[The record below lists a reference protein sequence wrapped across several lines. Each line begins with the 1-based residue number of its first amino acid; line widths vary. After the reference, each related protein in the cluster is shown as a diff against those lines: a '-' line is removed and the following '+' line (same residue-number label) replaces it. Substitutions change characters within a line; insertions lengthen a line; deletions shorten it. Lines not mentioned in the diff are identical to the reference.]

1 MGPNTALMEFRLSFV
16 SYLKNVISEKESG
29 GFAKFCR
36 GCLWLATFPYRW
48 IVAIRN
54 RRFDQGK
61 GVARARVPVISIGN
75 LTTGGTGKTPLVC
88 YLATRLRQLDL
99 RVSILSRG
107 YGANESGVNDEA
119 LELEMRLPDV
129 PHLQDPN
136 RKKIADIATEELAAE
151 VLLLDDGF
159 QHRKL
164 HRDID
169 IVVVDA
175 TNPFG
180 FGHLLPRG
188 LLREPIQNIER
199 SDIAVI
205 NRCNFVDDTSIS
217 AIKKELRKFKPTLPI
232 ALAWTVADKLVD
244 CDGNAFDMKDFKGKS
259 VAAICGI
266 GNPSGFQSTLEQLG
280 VNVIA
285 SKEFPDHHRYS
296 RVDIEQISEWVE
308 TLDGCH
314 ALLCTQKDLV
324 KIKLRKVAN
333 VDLFAVQ
340 ISTKIKRNE
349 KVLWETIHAK
359 MQEPPVK

>member
-1 MGPNTALMEFRLSFV
+1 MESRLSFV
-16 SYLKNVISEKESG
+16 SYLKNVVSEKKSG
-29 GFAKFCR
+29 VVANFVR
-36 GCLWLATFPYRW
+36 GCLWLAALPYRW
-48 IVAIRN
+48 VVAIRN
-54 RRFDQGK
+54 GRFDQGK

-88 YLATRLRQLDL
+88 YLATRLRQLEL

-107 YGANESGVNDEA
+107 YGANEAGVNDEA

-169 IVVVDA
+169 IVVIDA

-188 LLREPIQNIER
+188 LLREPIQNIQR
-199 SDIAVI
+199 ADLAVI
-205 NRCNFVDDTSIS
+205 NRCNFVDDTTIS
-217 AIKKELRKFKPTLPI
+217 GIKTELRKFKPTLPI
-232 ALAWTVADKLVD
+232 ALAWTVVDKLVD
-244 CDGNAFDMKDFKGKS
+244 CDGNAYDMNDFKGKS
-259 VAAICGI
+259 VATICGI
-266 GNPSGFQSTLEQLG
+266 GNPKGFQITLEQIEI
-280 VNVIA
+280 NVIA
-285 SKEFPDHHRYS
+285 SKTFPDHHRYS
-296 RVDIEQISEWVE
+296 RADIEQVSKWVE
-308 TLDGCH
+308 ALEGCD

-324 KIKLRKVAN
+324 KINLHKIAN
-333 VDLFAVQ
+333 VHLLAVQ

-359 MQEPPVK
+359 MQDPPAP